1 MLWLQGLQL
10 VFCFQG
16 IMKVKFHIEHP
27 VLPTPSKEMLY
38 VHCVIL
44 KMLFNCHTV
53 SLLTVLMEL
62 WKKHKMK
69 IQRKRIN
76 FVEMNKICVVITH
89 RGKMKNLLWITQY
102 SIPIESIHNNIYR
115 KSSEKENTMITCFIY
130 FIILITQY
138 LNTCSIIIMKGEA
151 WKSVQIHKSIIWTN
165 FPSMNYLIDLFT
177 D

>member
-10 VFCFQG
+10 VFYFSG
-16 IMKVKFHIEHP
+16 ILKVKFHIEHP

-89 RGKMKNLLWITQY
+89 RGRMKNLLWITQY

-115 KSSEKENTMITCFIY
+115 KSSERENTKYDHLLHLLYY
-130 FIILITQY
+130 FDYTVSQHIFNHY
-138 LNTCSIIIMKGEA
+138 YERRGMKV
-151 WKSVQIHKSIIWTN
+151 SSN
-165 FPSMNYLIDLFT
+165 S
-177 D
+177 